1 MTSTFHGLEIGKRS
15 LYTQQAALSTTGHN
29 ISNANTPGYSRQR
42 VDMQSTSPLPYSY
55 QTGNTS
61 SQLGT
66 GVSVQSIERIRSE
79 YLDGQYRERNAM
91 LGSESMKLDTLQ
103 QIEALSSEPGE
114 NGLSASLDRFWSGWE
129 DLASNPDSKA
139 ARSVIVGRAE
149 ELLDKAKSFHSGLSN
164 VANSLNKQE
173 VVVKEQISS
182 INSQIDRLNKEI
194 VKNGNANDLMDH
206 RDQLIDELSSLIN
219 VNVKEQSNGEMTL
232 SYDITN
238 PIGGKLK
245 GIQDSLSTT
254 NQLKDNL
261 NEMFEQMINGQDT
274 LDSNGDTVHSPG
286 INELLTSGFS
296 LIRNADGTMQSGK
309 PLFEPTG
316 TGNAFLEQ
324 TIINNEVKANPAKVD
339 ASSRNDAP
347 SNGDI
352 ATAVS
357 KLKDQN
363 YTFNISGSND
373 QIQTNV
379 NDFYSTLVSQL
390 GSRAQSSERTVNSH
404 ESVLQS
410 INSHR
415 MSISGVS
422 LDEEMA
428 NLVQFQH
435 AYNAAARYVS
445 TTDELLD
452 VIINRMGV

>member
-15 LYTQQAALSTTGHN
+15 LYTQQAALTTAGHN

-42 VDMQSTSPLPYSY
+42 VDMQSTSALPYSY
-55 QTGNTS
+55 QTGSVS

-103 QIEALSSEPGE
+103 QIEALSGEPGE

-129 DLASNPDSKA
+129 DLASNPDSNA
-139 ARSVIVGRAE
+139 ARSVVVSRAE
-149 ELLDKAKSFHSGLSN
+149 ELLDQAKSFQSGLTN
-164 VANSLNKQE
+164 VADSLNKQQAA
-173 VVVKEQISS
+173 VKDQISS
-182 INSQIDRLNKEI
+182 INSQIDSLNKEI

-206 RDQLIDELSSLIN
+206 RDQLIDELSGLIN
-219 VNVKEQSNGEMTL
+219 VNVQKQPNGEMSVTF
-232 SYDITN
+232 DQTN
-238 PIGGKLK
+238 PTGGKLK
-245 GIQDSLSTT
+245 GIQDSLTTT
-254 NQLKDNL
+254 NQLKNDL
-261 NEMFEQMINGQDT
+261 NGMFEQLVKGQDT
-274 LDSNGDTVHSPG
+274 FDASGNTVHTAG
-286 INELLTSGFS
+286 MNELLTSGFS
-296 LIRNADGTMQSGK
+296 LVRNPDGTMQQGK
-309 PLFEPTG
+309 PLFDTNG
-316 TGNAFLEQ
+316 AGNTFLEQ
-324 TIINNEVKANPAKVD
+324 TTITKDVKANPATLG

-352 ATAVS
+352 ATAIS
-357 KLKDQN
+357 KLKDQSF
-363 YTFNISGSND
+363 TFDISGSND
-373 QIQTNV
+373 KVQTSV
-379 NDFYSTLVSQL
+379 NDFYSTLVSRL
-390 GSRAQSSERTVNSH
+390 GSDAQSSERTVNNH

-410 INSHR
+410 INNNR